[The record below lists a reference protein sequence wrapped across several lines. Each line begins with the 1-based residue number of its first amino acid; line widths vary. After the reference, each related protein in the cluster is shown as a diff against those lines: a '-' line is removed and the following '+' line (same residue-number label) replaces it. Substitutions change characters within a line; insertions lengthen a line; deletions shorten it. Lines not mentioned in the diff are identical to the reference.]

1 MEATESHKLKAAN
14 TIPDSLVGQDRWLS
28 PTRPGFNSRSGKP
41 PELRWQSGRLLTDRS
56 LVRSQVVASKLFFLS
71 KIKPK
76 FPIQP
81 SVPPKSQLTRTHG
94 ATAARRIPDPKVG
107 GSNPSGFTSKPPELR
122 WQSGR
127 LLTDRSLVRSQVVA
141 HLFCTISVMQ
151 SYFVSLGGTDPRPC
165 GPIG

>member
-56 LVRSQVVASKLFFLS
+56 LVRSQVVAIRFFCFLFLNSFFFIFKL
-71 KIKPK
+71 
-76 FPIQP
+76 
-81 SVPPKSQLTRTHG
+81 SVSLFQQHHEPMAQRQRVGFQTRRLG
-94 ATAARRIPDPKVG
+94 VQIPL
-107 GSNPSGFTSKPPELR
+107 GSLMPPELR

-141 HLFCTISVMQ
+141 H
-151 SYFVSLGGTDPRPC
+151 YFFFSPR
-165 GPIG
+165 